1 MEGALAVI
9 LLVSWENTESYILG
23 GEMPVFLANVND
35 TLGLTVGVL
44 NMLSSRLLLPANLVA
59 SELIG

>member
-1 MEGALAVI
+1 
-9 LLVSWENTESYILG
+9 
-23 GEMPVFLANVND
+23 MPVFLANVND

-44 NMLSSRLLLPANLVA
+44 NMLSSRLLMPANPVA